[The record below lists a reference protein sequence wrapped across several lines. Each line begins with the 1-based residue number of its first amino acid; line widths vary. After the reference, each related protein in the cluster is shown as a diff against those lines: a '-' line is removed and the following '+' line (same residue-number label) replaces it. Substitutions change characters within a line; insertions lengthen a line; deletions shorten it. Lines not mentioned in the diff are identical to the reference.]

1 MQYISERLASTYKEW
16 VEIFE
21 NESIP
26 PHSVIDQQ
34 NKLYCCSRELQ
45 FILEE
50 VFQLIIKK
58 SKFKSGNYA
67 ISEEIIEANSYK
79 KQSTKCISKDFNI
92 DLELGVNFYTF
103 SLEFSLAYV
112 ECIAAQKDGWWKILL
127 GLIGNYDF
135 QHWDYQNSIKSSNND
150 TIRSVL
156 GKLLSKEIHQDSDL
170 GRFTIYWGSL
180 KKIEASIIEGGE
192 IFKAIHQ
199 LNQSLSRTKYTR
211 EKRRES
217 RINKK

>member
-1 MQYISERLASTYKEW
+1 M
-16 VEIFE
+16 
-21 NESIP
+21 
-26 PHSVIDQQ
+26 
-34 NKLYCCSRELQ
+34 
-45 FILEE
+45 
-50 VFQLIIKK
+50 
-58 SKFKSGNYA
+58 
-67 ISEEIIEANSYK
+67 
-79 KQSTKCISKDFNI
+79 
-92 DLELGVNFYTF
+92 
-103 SLEFSLAYV
+103 
-112 ECIAAQKDGWWKILL
+112 L